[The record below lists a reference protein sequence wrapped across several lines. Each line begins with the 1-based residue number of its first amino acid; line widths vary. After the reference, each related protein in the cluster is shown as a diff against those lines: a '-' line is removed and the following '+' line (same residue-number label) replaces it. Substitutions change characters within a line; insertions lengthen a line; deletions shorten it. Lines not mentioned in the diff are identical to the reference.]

1 MSLVVLRG
9 IRRPILKYYMAQV
22 AEMPSSSAATPVALI
37 TPQIEALAVNEL
49 ENCTDKKAVPSP
61 DLIPSSDNNLSQPY
75 YFENGLRRVA
85 PYHFTYKT
93 WCKQRWRGRK
103 ILDIFE
109 SEFRDRPLEYY
120 KNAME
125 TGQIR
130 VNDKH
135 ISPDHILVNGELVSH
150 TIHRHEP
157 PVTADPIGILH
168 EDDDMIV
175 INKPSGIPVHPAGRY
190 NFNSVIE
197 IMKAERSP
205 GWIPYTCNR
214 LDRLTSGIMF
224 VAKNPKAADRL
235 GEQIKQRTVR
245 KEYVA
250 RVIGNFPDEE
260 IVCNQ
265 PLLQISPKLGLN
277 RVRATGKTART
288 VFKKLAYYPPP
299 EPQRKEDDKLSQT
312 AEDIA
317 RDKSRPW
324 LRKEGYSI
332 VRCLPVTGRTHQI
345 RVHLQHLGYPIQ
357 NDPIYANRK
366 VWGFN
371 LGYNDPDAL
380 ENTDD
385 DIIARL
391 NRMGKEEVAD
401 AVAYHDE
408 MVDEYYKRKAER
420 MSGELC
426 EVCDTALYTDP
437 GLQELSLWLHS
448 LRYEDAGGDWSYV
461 SPLPAWALPPTGMS
475 GPTEVGGMEELVS
488 AVKDVNPE
496 IA

>member
-1 MSLVVLRG
+1 MSQ
-9 IRRPILKYYMAQV
+9 IPEA
-22 AEMPSSSAATPVALI
+22 PSSTTASAAVVTPD
-37 TPQIEALAVNEL
+37 IEALSVNEP
-49 ENCTDKKAVPSP
+49 ETHNNKDNPASDPATPSATTWP
-61 DLIPSSDNNLSQPY
+61 PPY
-75 YFENGLRRVA
+75 NYGNGLRRVA
-85 PYHFTYKT
+85 PYYFTYKT
-93 WCKQRWRGRK
+93 WCKQRWRGRTL
-103 ILDIFE
+103 LDVFE
-109 SEFRDRPLEYY
+109 SEFRDRPLAYY
-120 KNAME
+120 KKAME

-130 VNDKH
+130 VNGKPT
-135 ISPDHILVNGELVSH
+135 SPDHILKNGELVSH

-197 IMKAERSP
+197 IMRAERGP
-205 GWIPYTCNR
+205 EWIAYTCNR

-224 VAKNPKAADRL
+224 VAKHPKAADRL
-235 GEQIKQRTVR
+235 GVQIKQRSVR
-245 KEYVA
+245 KEYIA

-260 IVCNQ
+260 VVCNQ

-288 VFKKLAYYPPP
+288 VFKKLAYYPP
-299 EPQRKEDDKLSQT
+299 RKHPVREEDKDSSE
-312 AEDIA
+312 AEGCTKVKD
-317 RDKSRPW
+317 RPW

-345 RVHLQHLGYPIQ
+345 RVHLQHLGHPIQ
-357 NDPIYANRK
+357 NDPIYANQR
-366 VWGFN
+366 VWGIN
-371 LGYNDPDAL
+371 LGYNDPEAL
-380 ENTDD
+380 ENTDE
-385 DIIARL
+385 DIITRL

-408 MVDEYYKRKAER
+408 MVDEYYKRKAEK

-426 EVCDTALYTDP
+426 EVCDTPLYTDP
-437 GLQELSLWLHS
+437 GLQELTLWLHS
-448 LRYEDAGGDWSYV
+448 LRYEDAGGDWRYV
-461 SPLPAWALPPTGMS
+461 SPLPDWALPPSGMA
-475 GPTEVGGMEELVS
+475 GPTEVGSMEELVS